1 MSTSSLVAGISG
13 LKTSQVALNVIGDNL
28 ANLNTSGFKSS
39 RVNFAN
45 ELSQTMRSALAPSGG
60 LGGRNPIQVGTGT
73 KVSSID
79 KDFSQGNMSPTGRPL
94 DLAIQGDGF
103 FMLSD
108 GTQNYFS
115 RVGSFNLDKN
125 NDLVDSG
132 TGLKVQGTSGVA
144 INVPVNATE
153 AGKATTKTT
162 ISGNLNSEFTSGAVN
177 HVSTSASA
185 YATNGS
191 GSTTNLAGTFTT
203 AGTTTATTPN
213 TTGIQVGDIVS
224 LGGDE
229 RKVVSLVA
237 NTSNC

>member
-103 FMLSD
+103 FMLS
-108 GTQNYFS
+108 
-115 RVGSFNLDKN
+115 VM
-125 NDLVDSG
+125 V
-132 TGLKVQGTSGVA
+132 LKITSQG
-144 INVPVNATE
+144 
-153 AGKATTKTT
+153 
-162 ISGNLNSEFTSGAVN
+162 
-177 HVSTSASA
+177 
-185 YATNGS
+185 
-191 GSTTNLAGTFTT
+191 
-203 AGTTTATTPN
+203 
-213 TTGIQVGDIVS
+213 
-224 LGGDE
+224 
-229 RKVVSLVA
+229 
-237 NTSNC
+237 